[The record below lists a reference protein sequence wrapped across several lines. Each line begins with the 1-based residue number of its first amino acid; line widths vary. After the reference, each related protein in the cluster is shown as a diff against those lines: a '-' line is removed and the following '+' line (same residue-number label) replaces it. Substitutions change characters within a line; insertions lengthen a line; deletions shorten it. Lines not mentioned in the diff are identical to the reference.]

1 MRIITYWLL
10 ICSFCFIIIQQVSA
24 SIIINEVMSNA
35 LDEDT
40 GEFIE
45 LYNTGDEPVDV
56 VGLKFTDGDAT
67 DIIQPFHKDGKG
79 IIPPKGYGVIL
90 DSEYAGEYQI
100 PDTAVLLTTKNTTLG
115 DGLTTNDPIT
125 LFDETGKTIDTYLH
139 PFNPG
144 NGISVEKLDPLKG
157 DELDNWKASR
167 DVSGSTAGKENS
179 HLKPQ
184 PEPTEPSRRLVIIG
198 PDNVEEG
205 GVEIFRIE
213 VQANG
218 EKDVGWEGE
227 IIIEASVQSVL
238 LSVVS
243 GKPAGNSLTLKLEN
257 GSAEFQLH
265 VYASQIRLTTEETVQ
280 LVAQSVSEPE
290 LKAEKTIAVVAKPI
304 VPPPADVII
313 NEVMHSPDT
322 KAEQV
327 EWVELYNRNSQPADL
342 SEWSIADAKDKPV
355 SIPSGTVIPPNQ
367 FLILTK
373 DKEKFLTS
381 FPNVKNVVE
390 IKLPALNNTGDT
402 VTLRSSTGKKI
413 DEVKYE
419 SIGKIRGRSLERID
433 PNRPSAEIANWKLS
447 IDLSGATPGRIN
459 SISALISSSKPSLQ
473 ITPNPFNPQISPTH
487 IKYRAPTDTTV
498 TIKIFDSAGKQV
510 KTLLEKREAGGQQVI
525 SWDGKDDSG
534 KRVPVGL
541 YICQIIAAGGKQK
554 TANTATATV
563 VVAEKL

>member
-1 MRIITYWLL
+1 M
-10 ICSFCFIIIQQVSA
+10 A
-24 SIIINEVMSNA
+24 NA

-45 LYNTGDEPVDV
+45 LYNTGDEPIDV

-79 IIPPKGYGVIL
+79 IIPSKGYGVIL

-125 LFDETGKTIDTYLH
+125 LFDETGKIIDTYLH

-144 NGISVEKLDPLKG
+144 NGISVEKLDQIKG
-157 DELDNWKASR
+157 DEPENWKASR
-167 DVSGSTAGKENS
+167 DVSGSTAGMENS

-184 PEPTEPSRRLVIIG
+184 PETSEPIRRLVIIG

-205 GVEIFRIE
+205 GIEIFQIE

-227 IIIEASVQSVL
+227 VKIEASVQSVR

-243 GKPAGNSLTLKLEN
+243 GKPASNLLTLKLDN
-257 GSAEFQLH
+257 GSTEFQLH
-265 VYASQIRLTTEETVQ
+265 VFASQVRVTTEEIIQ
-280 LVAQSVSEPE
+280 IIAQSVSAPN
-290 LKAEKTIAVVAKPI
+290 LKSEKTITVAPKPI
-304 VPPPADVII
+304 PLPPADVII
-313 NEVMHSPDT
+313 NEITHSPDT

-327 EWVELYNRNSQPADL
+327 EWVELYNRNSQSADL

-355 SIPSGTVIPPNQ
+355 SIPSGTAIPPNQ

-381 FPNVKNVVE
+381 FPMVKNVVG

-402 VTLRSSTGKKI
+402 VTLRSATGKKI

-419 SIGKIRGRSLERID
+419 SIGSIRGRSLERLD

-447 IDLSGATPGRIN
+447 IDLSGATPGRVN
-459 SISALISSSKPSLQ
+459 SISVLISSSKPSLQ
-473 ITPNPFNPQISPTH
+473 ITPNPFNPQFSPTH
-487 IKYRAPTDTTV
+487 IKYRVPTDTTV
-498 TIKIFDSAGKQV
+498 TIKIFDSAGKLV

-534 KRVPVGL
+534 ERVPVGL
-541 YICQIIAAGGKQK
+541 YICQIIASGGKQK
-554 TANTATATV
+554 TANTETATV
-563 VVAEKL
+563 VVAQKL

>member
-1 MRIITYWLL
+1 
-10 ICSFCFIIIQQVSA
+10 
-24 SIIINEVMSNA
+24 
-35 LDEDT
+35 
-40 GEFIE
+40 
-45 LYNTGDEPVDV
+45 
-56 VGLKFTDGDAT
+56 
-67 DIIQPFHKDGKG
+67 
-79 IIPPKGYGVIL
+79 
-90 DSEYAGEYQI
+90 
-100 PDTAVLLTTKNTTLG
+100 
-115 DGLTTNDPIT
+115 
-125 LFDETGKTIDTYLH
+125 
-139 PFNPG
+139 
-144 NGISVEKLDPLKG
+144 
-157 DELDNWKASR
+157 
-167 DVSGSTAGKENS
+167 
-179 HLKPQ
+179 
-184 PEPTEPSRRLVIIG
+184 
-198 PDNVEEG
+198 
-205 GVEIFRIE
+205 
-213 VQANG
+213 
-218 EKDVGWEGE
+218 
-227 IIIEASVQSVL
+227 

-304 VPPPADVII
+304 VPAPADVII
-313 NEVMHSPDT
+313 NEFMHSPDT

-447 IDLSGATPGRIN
+447 IDLLGATPGRVN
-459 SISALISSSKPSLQ
+459 SISVLISSGKPSLQ
-473 ITPNPFNPQISPTH
+473 ITPNPFNPQISPTQ

-498 TIKIFDSAGKQV
+498 TIKIFDSAGKLV

-554 TANTATATV
+554 TPNTGTATV
-563 VVAEKL
+563 IVAEKL

>member
-10 ICSFCFIIIQQVSA
+10 ICSFCFIIIQEVSA
-24 SIIINEVMSNA
+24 SIIINEVMANA

-67 DIIQPFHKDGKG
+67 DIIQPFHQDGKG
-79 IIPPKGYGVIL
+79 IIPSKGYGVIL

-125 LFDETGKTIDTYLH
+125 LFDETGKIIDTYLH

-144 NGISVEKLDPLKG
+144 NGISVEKLDQIKG
-157 DELDNWKASR
+157 DEPENWKASR
-167 DVSGSTAGKENS
+167 DVSGSTAGMENS

-184 PEPTEPSRRLVIIG
+184 PETSEPIRRLVIIG

-205 GVEIFRIE
+205 GIEIFQIE

-227 IIIEASVQSVL
+227 VKIEASVQSVR

-243 GKPAGNSLTLKLEN
+243 GKPASNLLTLKLDN
-257 GSAEFQLH
+257 GSTEFQLH
-265 VYASQIRLTTEETVQ
+265 VFASQVRVTTEEIIQ
-280 LVAQSVSEPE
+280 IIAQSVSAPN
-290 LKAEKTIAVVAKPI
+290 LKSEKTITVAPKPI
-304 VPPPADVII
+304 PLPPADVII
-313 NEVMHSPDT
+313 NEITHSPDT

-327 EWVELYNRNSQPADL
+327 EWVELYNRNSQSADL

-355 SIPSGTVIPPNQ
+355 SIPSGTAIPPNQ

-381 FPNVKNVVE
+381 FPMVKNVVG

-402 VTLRSSTGKKI
+402 VTLRSATGKKI

-419 SIGKIRGRSLERID
+419 SIGSIRGRSLERLD

-447 IDLSGATPGRIN
+447 IDLSGATPGRVN
-459 SISALISSSKPSLQ
+459 SISVLISSSKPSLQ
-473 ITPNPFNPQISPTH
+473 ITPNPFNPQFSPTH
-487 IKYRAPTDTTV
+487 IKYRVPTDTTV
-498 TIKIFDSAGKQV
+498 TIKIFDSAGKLV

-534 KRVPVGL
+534 ERVPVGL
-541 YICQIIAAGGKQK
+541 YICQIIASGGKQK
-554 TANTATATV
+554 TANTETATV
-563 VVAEKL
+563 VVAQKL